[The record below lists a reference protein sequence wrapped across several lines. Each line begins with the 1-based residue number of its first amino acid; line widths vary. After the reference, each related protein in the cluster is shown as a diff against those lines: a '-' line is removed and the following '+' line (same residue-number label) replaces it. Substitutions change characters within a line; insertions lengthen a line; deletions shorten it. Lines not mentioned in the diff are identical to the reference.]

1 MSENGPYPPELEA
14 LCDALINSDCDSAV
28 KSRLFNILNNWEV
41 TKGFKLCE
49 SNKDMVK
56 VLIQL
61 YLVNETNVSKQV
73 GFCNLK
79 FPVVSH
85 VIFLGRFSSDRM
97 P

>member
-14 LCDALINSDCDSAV
+14 LCDALINSDCESAV
-28 KSRLFNILNNWEV
+28 KSRLFNILNNWEE

-61 YLVNETNVSKQV
+61 YMVNEHNVSKQV
-73 GFCNLK
+73 
-79 FPVVSH
+79 
-85 VIFLGRFSSDRM
+85 RF
-97 P
+97 

>member
-14 LCDALINSDCDSAV
+14 LCDALINSDCESAV
-28 KSRLFNILNNWEV
+28 KSRLFNILNNWEE

-61 YLVNETNVSKQV
+61 YMVNETNVSKQV
-73 GFCNLK
+73 GF
-79 FPVVSH
+79 
-85 VIFLGRFSSDRM
+85 
-97 P
+97 

>member
-14 LCDALINSDCDSAV
+14 LCDALINSDCESAV
-28 KSRLFNILNNWEV
+28 KSRLFNILNNWEE

-61 YLVNETNVSKQV
+61 YMVNELNVSKQV
-73 GFCNLK
+73 
-79 FPVVSH
+79 
-85 VIFLGRFSSDRM
+85 
-97 P
+97 